1 MAEVHPD
8 PSTFGQPVV
17 APVAAPAPVEPA
29 PSVLQDVEVK
39 VEEVAHEVEQL
50 VHPEQP
56 APAAPAA
63 PAPVEAPAVAEV
75 AAVAS
80 RVEDGWHVLSGLSNG
95 VTLPPSRV
103 R

>member
-8 PSTFGQPVV
+8 PSTFGQPVA

-56 APAAPAA
+56 APTPAA
-63 PAPVEAPAVAEV
+63 APVEDSVAIEY
-75 AAVAS
+75 
-80 RVEDGWHVLSGLSNG
+80 RVEDGWHTLSGLSHG

>member
-29 PSVLQDVEVK
+29 PSVLQEVEVK

-50 VHPEQP
+50 VH
-56 APAAPAA
+56 PAAPAA

-75 AAVAS
+75 AAVVS
-80 RVEDGWHVLSGLSNG
+80 RVEDGWHVLSGLNNG